1 MSKENRIQMNRGGG
15 WGRGE
20 KVYFQNKRSKL
31 GLACSFGHASL
42 KFDGTRHGHMTRTGG
57 DEVEETRKRAPKA
70 STTSTTRKA
79 TKRRQRGRPRRRQKT
94 TTRKTRKTTAANN
107 NNCAET
113 IGPGGNRLPA
123 ADINQQIENVAPFNG
138 KSIFI

>member
-1 MSKENRIQMNRGGG
+1 
-15 WGRGE
+15 
-20 KVYFQNKRSKL
+20 
-31 GLACSFGHASL
+31 
-42 KFDGTRHGHMTRTGG
+42 MTRTGG

-70 STTSTTRKA
+70 STTGTTKKA
-79 TKRRQRGRPRRRQKT
+79 TKDDNEGDQEGDKKM